1 MSKKANPATIGAF
14 IVGAIILLIVGIL
27 VFSSEAW
34 FNKNDRFIVFFDESI
49 NGLNIGAPI
58 KLSGVNIGQVT
69 EINVERDRKLNQILV
84 PVIFEVNPK
93 KIKNFDDIS
102 QGNLDKSTV
111 DDLINSGLRMQL
123 KLSSML
129 TGQLF
134 IEALF
139 LPNTEAK
146 LYGHRPNLTEI
157 PSVPSSSEEIQK
169 TLRSFLADIKN
180 VDFKKFFNDIEKTI
194 SNIEELTGSE
204 QTRETFTALNA
215 SMLDFEQIMS
225 TLKDESIL
233 ISRDL
238 RKTINRADQ
247 LILTFDANAGP
258 LLKETQ
264 QTMVSAKTALKQL
277 NSALINIE
285 SLTNSDSPI
294 SQDLQTALQ
303 ELARAARSTRVMMD
317 YLERHPDALIYGKE
331 AEAGVR

>member
-1 MSKKANPATIGAF
+1 MSKKANPTTIGAF
-14 IVGAIILLIVGIL
+14 IVGAIILFITGIL

-34 FNKNDRFIVFFDESI
+34 FSINDRFIVFFDESI
-49 NGLNIGAPI
+49 NGLNVGAPI
-58 KLSGVNIGQVT
+58 KLSGVQIGQVI
-69 EINVERDRKLNQILV
+69 EISVERDIKLNKILV
-84 PVIFEVNPK
+84 PVVFEVNPQ
-93 KIKNFDDIS
+93 KISRYNNLS
-102 QGNLDKSTV
+102 QSPLGEVTV
-111 DDLINSGLRMQL
+111 SDLINSGLRMQL
-123 KLSSML
+123 QLSSML

-134 IEALF
+134 IEARF
-139 LPNTEAK
+139 LPDTPAK
-146 LYGHRPNLTEI
+146 LYGHKPDLIEV
-157 PSVPSSSEEIQK
+157 PSIPSSSEEIQK

-180 VDFKKFFNDIEKTI
+180 VDFKKFFNDIGKTI

-215 SMLDFEQIMS
+215 SMLDLQQIMS
-225 TLKDESIL
+225 TLKDETGP

-258 LLKETQ
+258 LLEETQ
-264 QTMVSAKTALKQL
+264 QTIVSAKTVLKQL

-294 SQDLQTALQ
+294 GQDLQTALQ

-331 AEAGVR
+331 AGVR